1 MCKSPPVGTPLIRK
15 AISLVSFIAKCLVFL
30 QKKKNLC
37 ELACRAYA
45 GLEFFRTTYST

>member
-1 MCKSPPVGTPLIRK
+1 MCKSPPVGTPLIGK

-30 QKKKNLC
+30 QEKKKKNLC

-45 GLEFFRTTYST
+45 GSEFF